1 MPTLYVE
8 NIPDDV
14 YQALREQARSE
25 RKSMAQVVIGLLEQH
40 IPTAAELE
48 RRRRIIRKA
57 LRRVAQRPP
66 SPGPFPSA
74 EEMIREDRVR

>member
-1 MPTLYVE
+1 MATLYVE

-14 YQALREQARSE
+14 YQALRERARSQ

-40 IPTAAELE
+40 VPTAAEVE
-48 RRRRIIRKA
+48 RRRRFLKKA
-57 LRRVAQRPP
+57 LRMVSQKPLA
-66 SPGPFPSA
+66 PGPFPSA